1 MRTVLLLRTV
11 TYGSTC
17 DQPTS
22 PHGSVIIH
30 PTQREKYQN
39 GQVILFGCKQ
49 GFYLDGMPVIT
60 CNGKKWTQTQFRCLG
75 FCPEV
80 RSILNGKVSHVTPQ
94 VGKAAIEFRCAN
106 NSFQLIGRKRLE
118 CIDGRWNGK
127 LPYCHKLP
135 SCVRLQSPANG
146 IVHGNDN
153 SHSAEAKFTCFT
165 GFDLFGASTLIC
177 NRGVWSFRVPT
188 CKAYC
193 TKIRDLPNGHV
204 FGTRFSHGQVV
215 SFNCKHGYELVGDR
229 SLRCINGGWNSS
241 VPQCKVMQCAKP
253 SIPSNSRIIY
263 PRTDQVRYTHGTT
276 LYLACH
282 QGHLLA
288 GSPIMVCNYTTW
300 LKREFKCIAPC
311 PILGPMRNGV
321 ITYVTRKGG
330 GEVEI
335 KCHANYTLSGSSR
348 LSCINGEWSN
358 SVPSCKA
365 LCPTPI
371 APTNG
376 RIQGRDF
383 RHGQSIKF
391 WCSRGYTRVGAF
403 SVTCKEGKWGAPF
416 PVCKASC
423 GRPSIPANGRIVG
436 NIFSHGKSVLF
447 YCSFGYTRVGAG
459 SIKCDDGKWDKP
471 FPVCK
476 GICPTPS
483 DPRNGKL
490 GQKVSLEK
498 RFLDGDEATFSCNR
512 GYDLIGKK
520 RLRCVGKVWDFG
532 EPECKAPCNPP
543 GFPANGNGQWRDLKH
558 NSWVTFSCDK
568 KYQLVGRRQMQCKD
582 GIWSGN
588 RPKCVAL
595 CPDPGEPLRGKRHGN
610 NFRNG
615 SVITFTCN
623 TDHELIG
630 NNTTRCED
638 GVWSGSVPLCKG
650 KCKFQGSP
658 KNGYTPNGIY
668 VNGKLFSH
676 GSNIEYACYAPYTMD
691 GTNILHCNDG
701 FWNASIPSC
710 KATCT
715 DPGLIDRGE
724 RNGTNFSHGQVVT
737 YECSTKNYS
746 LVGNPRLTCN
756 DGFWDSA
763 PPVCKKSCNPLP
775 PLSNGKIHNN
785 GVSHETVVS
794 FSCNSGFKPLGSL
807 QIKCLDGIW
816 NESSPSCIGVCNEP
830 RKLINGKVVGSN
842 YSYGSVIKFEC
853 NKGYELKGSAN
864 LKCKGG
870 VWEGQFPK
878 CEVCV
883 RVGSVFWG
891 FWRRNQD
898 ADSYWK
904 ASITRITATHFDFA
918 LVLNNK
924 QTRSY
929 RRTDQK
935 LIIDKV
941 PSIGDLLPNS
951 LVIAQQFGHSGW
963 YRTGKVTGTSG
974 DSWVEV
980 QFDDGEKKWV
990 PLESVRLL
998 SYPGF
1003 CSDVE

>member
-1 MRTVLLLRTV
+1 MGFLMKRVGLVPASFIVSFVIV

-49 GFYLDGMPVIT
+49 GFYLDGMPIIT

-282 QGHLLA
+282 QGYLLA

-300 LKREFKCIAPC
+300 LKREFKCI
-311 PILGPMRNGV
+311 
-321 ITYVTRKGG
+321 
-330 GEVEI
+330 
-335 KCHANYTLSGSSR
+335 
-348 LSCINGEWSN
+348 
-358 SVPSCKA
+358 A

-391 WCSRGYTRVGAF
+391 WCSRGYKRVGA
-403 SVTCKEGKWGAPF
+403 SSATCNKGKWSGPF
-416 PVCKASC
+416 PVCKVASC
-423 GRPSIPANGRIVG
+423 ARPRIPVNGKIVG
-436 NIFSHGKSVLF
+436 NVFSHGKSVLF
-447 YCSFGYTRVGAG
+447 YCSFGYAKVGAR
-459 SIKCDDGKWDKP
+459 SIMCDDGKWDKP
-471 FPVCK
+471 SPVCK

-483 DPRNGKL
+483 DPQNGKL
-490 GQKVSLEK
+490 SQKVSLDK

-532 EPECKAPCNPP
+532 EPECKA
-543 GFPANGNGQWRDLKH
+543 
-558 NSWVTFSCDK
+558 
-568 KYQLVGRRQMQCKD
+568 
-582 GIWSGN
+582 
-588 RPKCVAL
+588 L
-595 CPDPGEPLRGKRHGN
+595 CPTPIAPTNSRIQRKDFRHG
-610 NFRNG
+610 R
-615 SVITFTCN
+615 SI
-623 TDHELIG
+623 
-630 NNTTRCED
+630 
-638 GVWSGSVPLCKG
+638 
-650 KCKFQGSP
+650 KFWFSR
-658 KNGYTPNGIY
+658 GYTRVGAFS
-668 VNGKLFSH
+668 VTCKEGKW
-676 GSNIEYACYAPYTMD
+676 GAPF
-691 GTNILHCNDG
+691 LH
-701 FWNASIPSC
+701 
-710 KATCT
+710 
-715 DPGLIDRGE
+715 
-724 RNGTNFSHGQVVT
+724 H
-737 YECSTKNYS
+737 
-746 LVGNPRLTCN
+746 
-756 DGFWDSA
+756 
-763 PPVCKKSCNPLP
+763 
-775 PLSNGKIHNN
+775 
-785 GVSHETVVS
+785 
-794 FSCNSGFKPLGSL
+794 
-807 QIKCLDGIW
+807 
-816 NESSPSCIGVCNEP
+816 
-830 RKLINGKVVGSN
+830 VVGPA
-842 YSYGSVIKFEC
+842 YLRMAE
-853 NKGYELKGSAN
+853 
-864 LKCKGG
+864 
-870 VWEGQFPK
+870 
-878 CEVCV
+878 
-883 RVGSVFWG
+883 
-891 FWRRNQD
+891 
-898 ADSYWK
+898 
-904 ASITRITATHFDFA
+904 
-918 LVLNNK
+918 
-924 QTRSY
+924 
-929 RRTDQK
+929 
-935 LIIDKV
+935 
-941 PSIGDLLPNS
+941 
-951 LVIAQQFGHSGW
+951 
-963 YRTGKVTGTSG
+963 
-974 DSWVEV
+974 
-980 QFDDGEKKWV
+980 
-990 PLESVRLL
+990 
-998 SYPGF
+998 
-1003 CSDVE
+1003 